1 MAEYRAVISDPRTG
15 MSHNKEVSGHY
26 AGALMS
32 KRIGDELDGI
42 FFDLPGYKLVLTG
55 GSDKDG
61 VPMRP
66 DLPGPRRKR
75 VLVSGGPGFRSKKSG
90 LRRRKTL
97 RGNAVGPDTV
107 QLNLTI
113 VKYGPKSIEDAFK
126 ETVAT
131 EEKVAEE

>member
-1 MAEYRAVISDPRTG
+1 MAEYRAVISDPKSGR
-15 MSHNKEVSGHY
+15 SHKKEVAGHY
-26 AGALMS
+26 AGALMG

-75 VLVSGGPGFRSKKSG
+75 VLVSGGPGFRSDKGG

-97 RGNAVGPDTV
+97 RGNTVGPDTV
-107 QLNLTI
+107 QLNLKI
-113 VKYGPKSIEDAFK
+113 VTYGPKSIEDAFQ